1 LSSWHSYPS
10 SYNIGH
16 RVLRDFFDHEIV
28 VEEKV
33 DGSQFSFG
41 KFPIIN
47 PDTGDDLGDE
57 IRVRSKGAVFP
68 IDAPPK
74 MFKAATDTV
83 LRLAPLLTLGYT
95 YRGEFLS
102 KPKHN
107 SLAYNRTPLGH
118 IILFDV
124 CREEEDYLSYEEKA
138 AEALRLGLECVPK
151 LFEGK
156 IESPVPL
163 RDFFQL
169 ESVLGGQKI
178 EGVVCKPKARNVF
191 GTDKKLLLG
200 KFVSEAF
207 KEVHSK
213 TWGEANPTQ
222 QDFLLKLIDSYT
234 TPARWNKAVFRL
246 RDEGVLEDSPK
257 DIGKLIASIPGDIKK
272 ECEEEL
278 KEKLFAHF
286 WPQIRRGV
294 VRGFPE
300 FYKQT
305 LLEKQF
311 ETDHKCVG
319 SVEDGAGVAPDPWV
333 DPSRVCP

>member
-16 RVLRDFFDHEIV
+16 RVLRDFFDHEII

-41 KFPIIN
+41 KFPTIEFEA
-47 PDTGDDLGDE
+47 DYEL
-57 IRVRSKGAVFP
+57 RVRSKGAVFP

-213 TWGEANPTQ
+213 TWGEANPHNKTSSSSSSTAIQ
-222 QDFLLKLIDSYT
+222 LPRDGTRRSLDFGMKVCWKTHQKTLANSLPL
-234 TPARWNKAVFRL
+234 
-246 RDEGVLEDSPK
+246 SPVT
-257 DIGKLIASIPGDIKK
+257 S
-272 ECEEEL
+272 
-278 KEKLFAHF
+278 
-286 WPQIRRGV
+286 RRNAK
-294 VRGFPE
+294 R
-300 FYKQT
+300 
-305 LLEKQF
+305 
-311 ETDHKCVG
+311 
-319 SVEDGAGVAPDPWV
+319 S
-333 DPSRVCP
+333 